1 MQSKPKRANG
11 NGSISYNQS
20 RGTYRAFVTLPDKS
34 HSRISKSFRTER
46 EASEWIALTR
56 AEILKGDYIYSNNAL
71 TGDWLLEY
79 IKTYKANTVAPSTL
93 ERYYTT
99 LKQLAPI
106 ACIPLHKLTPYDIQ
120 HLYAVSVQSLSYSSI
135 IKMHRLL
142 KAAIRKA
149 SVLGIVKNM
158 MDVVEPPLA
167 PQQDEVQILT
177 IDQIHALFAFLRQSK
192 YYAKYIP
199 FIKCALFTGM
209 RLGELLALPSENV
222 AHGLIKVSQS
232 ARYTKGKGMVLGPTK
247 GKRIRNITISDEL
260 VSLLHDTAGPCSYV
274 FHNTHGEMLI
284 TRNVERVWK
293 AILKGAGLPDV
304 RFHSLRHTHA
314 TQLLANGVP
323 IIEVSKRLGHAQ
335 PSTTLNKYGHVL
347 KGYER
352 TIPNKV
358 QAIFAV

>member
-1 MQSKPKRANG
+1 MLNKPKRANG
-11 NGSISYNQS
+11 NGSISYNPS
-20 RGTYRAFVTLPDKS
+20 RNTYRAFITLPDSK

-56 AEILKGDYIYSNNAL
+56 AEILKGDYIYSNDAT
-71 TGDWLLEY
+71 TGEWLLEY
-79 IKTYKANTVAPSTL
+79 IKTYKANIVAPSTL
-93 ERYYTT
+93 DRYYTT
-99 LKQLAPI
+99 LKQLAPVS
-106 ACIPLHKLTPYDIQ
+106 CIPLHRLTPYDIQ
-120 HLYAVSVQSLSYSSI
+120 HLYAVSAGSLSYSSI

-142 KAAIRKA
+142 KAAMKKA
-149 SVLGIVKNM
+149 SALGIVKNM
-158 MDVVEPPLA
+158 MDVVEPPRA

-177 IDQIHALFAFLRQSK
+177 IDQIRTLFTYLAQSK
-192 YYAKYIP
+192 YYAKYTP
-199 FIKCALFTGM
+199 LIKCALYTGM
-209 RLGELLALPSENV
+209 RLGELLALQSANV
-222 AHGLIKVSQS
+222 GHGVIKVSQS

-247 GKRIRNITISDEL
+247 GKRIRNITISDDL
-260 VSLLHDTAGPCSYV
+260 VSLLHNTAGACDYI
-274 FHNTHGEMLI
+274 FHNAHGEMLI
-284 TRNVERVWK
+284 TRNVERTWK

-323 IIEVSKRLGHAQ
+323 IMEVSKRLGHAQ

-358 QAIFAV
+358 QAIFDV